1 MTQKHYE
8 WNIEAST
15 QKLPELQEEIE
26 SALKAAG
33 CPLRTVMQISVVV
46 EEVFANIAMYAYK
59 PETGRADVRMEISG
73 EPAVVTIRFAD
84 RGIPYDPL
92 ARQDPD
98 LSLPAEAR
106 EIGGL
111 GVYMTKRLMDEVRYE
126 YSEGQNLLTLKKH
139 F

>member
-46 EEVFANIAMYAYK
+46 EEVFANIAM
-59 PETGRADVRMEISG
+59 
-73 EPAVVTIRFAD
+73 
-84 RGIPYDPL
+84 
-92 ARQDPD
+92 
-98 LSLPAEAR
+98 
-106 EIGGL
+106 
-111 GVYMTKRLMDEVRYE
+111 
-126 YSEGQNLLTLKKH
+126 
-139 F
+139 